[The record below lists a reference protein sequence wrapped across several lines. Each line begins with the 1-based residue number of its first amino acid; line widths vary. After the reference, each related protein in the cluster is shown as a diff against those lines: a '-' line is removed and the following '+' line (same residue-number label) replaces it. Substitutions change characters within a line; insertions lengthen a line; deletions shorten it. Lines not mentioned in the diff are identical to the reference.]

1 VLYRSG
7 VLLEENQADHL
18 GDVVGWS
25 NPMGKTR
32 DFSAVF
38 FWKISQMT
46 FQVDQSFVVFF
57 L

>member
-1 VLYRSG
+1 
-7 VLLEENQADHL
+7 
-18 GDVVGWS
+18 
-25 NPMGKTR
+25 MGKTR